1 MSTYLTKQEQKLL
14 DARKRGE
21 MDPFTRTI
29 MGAMGLSVATGSAP
43 LAAKMLSPAP
53 VIYHGTSPTAASQI
67 LNEAVG
73 GKKGLFTQFAG
84 KAGRINE
91 KMLPE
96 GALRV
101 LEDHGVAL
109 TKTESATFHTNTLG
123 DIRESLRENDLYRR
137 EVKHDPSL
145 RKPTP
150 YNAPKIVERN
160 TIDLLKS
167 KGIVP
172 EKQPKLLKSVRAGLK
187 ESGQRVYYGWHPST
201 VAVWGEPGNELQKL
215 MERFQNTSNAKR
227 QARSIGN
234 MLSFGV
240 IPETKGLVD
249 VLRYR
254 PSKTTT
260 VSLED
265 AAKRLKGVSGN
276 KSIVIGSRVPAGASK
291 WMTDFPG
298 LSTFM
303 AANPGVKHSVREF
316 LPNFD
321 PGRDMSTHLDIP
333 AEHFKSI
340 DIVDG
345 STGKIE
351 RLKIKGGAKPKF
363 VVSKYLKGVRR
374 ALPQTAIGLLGVDL
388 LVGALRNKQ
397 TILSRLIKGKDKR
410 KTASVAC
417 FKELEKIASVGR
429 REALRLAASAA
440 KAIAPPMVLG
450 SLVGAGTHKYLKKAM
465 PAEKMKD
472 MNNAQRMA
480 YMAAR
485 DTATAVPA
493 LLAGAAI
500 AGLPLLLKRGRIKP
514 VDYVKAFAAIE
525 LGSIA
530 ATTVATSADRVDRGL
545 PPAALSPFNAP
556 LERPALA
563 RRVKKNPELAAAI
576 PLLTMAAMI
585 PAGAYAARRYYPG
598 MTSKLQLMLQGVK
611 QGLL

>member
-1 MSTYLTKQEQKLL
+1 LNTYLTKHEQKML
-14 DARKRGE
+14 DARKKGE
-21 MDPFTRTI
+21 MDPFTRMV
-29 MGAMGLSVATGSAP
+29 MGAMGLSIATGSAP

-53 VIYHGTSPTAASQI
+53 VIYHGTSPAAASQI

-101 LEDHGVAL
+101 LEDHGIAL
-109 TKTESATFHTNTLG
+109 TKTEFATFHTQTLD
-123 DIRESLRENDLYRR
+123 DIRESLRENERYRER
-137 EVKHDPSL
+137 PAGP
-145 RKPTP
+145 KPTP
-150 YNAPKIVERN
+150 YSAPQIVERN
-160 TIDLLKS
+160 TMDLLKR
-167 KGIVP
+167 KGVSP
-172 EKQPKLLKSVRAGLK
+172 GEHPKLIKSVRAGLK

-215 MERFQNTSNAKR
+215 MERFQNTSQAKR
-227 QARSIGN
+227 QFRSLGN

-240 IPETKGLVD
+240 IPETKGLIN
-249 VLRYR
+249 VLKYR

-303 AANPGVKHSVREF
+303 AANPGIKHSIREF

-333 AEHFKSI
+333 AEHFRSI

-345 STGKIE
+345 NTGKIE
-351 RLKIKGGAKPKF
+351 RLKIKGGTKPKF
-363 VVSKYLKGVRR
+363 IASTYLKGVRR
-374 ALPQTAIGLLGVDL
+374 TLPQTAIGLLGIDL
-388 LVGALRNKQ
+388 LIGALRNKQ
-397 TILSRLIKGKDKR
+397 TMLSRLIKGKDKR

-417 FKELEKIASVGR
+417 LRELEKIASVGR
-429 REALRLAASAA
+429 KEALRLAASAA

-450 SLVGAGTHKYLKKAM
+450 SLVGIGTHKYLKKIM

-472 MNNAQRMA
+472 MNNTQRMA

-485 DTATAVPA
+485 DTATVIPA
-493 LLAGAAI
+493 LLAGAAM
-500 AGLPLLLKRGRIKP
+500 AGLPLLARRGKIKP
-514 VDYVKAFAAIE
+514 INYLKAFAALE
-525 LGSIA
+525 LGSA
-530 ATTVATSADRVDRGL
+530 AAISVATSADRVDRGL
-545 PPAALSPFNAP
+545 PPAALSPLNAP
-556 LERPALA
+556 LERPRLA
-563 RRVKKNPELAAAI
+563 KMVKKNPELAAAI
-576 PLLTMAAMI
+576 PLLTIAAMV
-585 PAGAYAARRYYPG
+585 PAAVYAARRYYPG
-598 MTSKLQLMLQGVK
+598 MTSKLQLMLQGAK

>member
-1 MSTYLTKQEQKLL
+1 
-14 DARKRGE
+14 
-21 MDPFTRTI
+21 
-29 MGAMGLSVATGSAP
+29 MGLSIATGSLP
-43 LAAKMLSPAP
+43 LSAKMLSPAP
-53 VIYHGTSPTAASQI
+53 VVYHGTSPAAAAQI

-73 GKKGLFTQFAG
+73 GKKGLLTQFAG

-101 LEDHGVAL
+101 LEDHGIAL
-109 TKTESATFHTNTLG
+109 TKAESATFHTNTLG
-123 DIRESLRENDLYRR
+123 DIRSSLRENDQYRR
-137 EVKHDPSL
+137 EVKYDPSL
-145 RKPTP
+145 KKPAP

-160 TIDLLKS
+160 TLDLLNK
-167 KGIVP
+167 KGISP
-172 EKQPKLLKSVRAGLK
+172 GKQPELVKSVRAGLR
-187 ESGQRVYYGWHPST
+187 ESGQRIYYGWHPST

-215 MERFQNTSNAKR
+215 MERIQNTSPAKR
-227 QARSIGN
+227 QARSFGN
-234 MLSFGV
+234 MLTFGV
-240 IPETKGLVD
+240 VPEAKGLAD
-249 VLRYR
+249 VLKYR

-265 AAKRLKGVSGN
+265 AAKRLKDVSGN

-303 AANPGVKHSVREF
+303 AANPGIKHSVREF

-333 AEHFKSI
+333 EKHFKSI

-345 STGKIE
+345 DTGKIE
-351 RLKIKGGAKPKF
+351 RLKIKGGTKPKF
-363 VVSKYLKGVRR
+363 VASRYLRGVRR
-374 ALPQTAIGLLGVDL
+374 ALPQTTIGLLGADL

-397 TILSRLIKGKDKR
+397 TLLSRLIKGKDTR

-429 REALRLAASAA
+429 KEALRLAASAA
-440 KAIAPPMVLG
+440 KAVAPPMVLG
-450 SLVGAGTHKYLKKAM
+450 SLVGVGTHKYLKKVM

-472 MNNAQRMA
+472 MNNTQRMA

-485 DTATAVPA
+485 DTATAIPA
-493 LLAGAAI
+493 LLAGAAM

-514 VDYVKAFAAIE
+514 VDYVKAFVNLE

-530 ATTVATSADRVDRGL
+530 ATSVAASADRVDRGL
-545 PPAALSPFNAP
+545 PPAALSPLNAP

-563 RRVKKNPELAAAI
+563 KRVKKNPELAAAI
-576 PLLTMAAMI
+576 PLLTVASMI

-598 MTSKLQLMLQGVK
+598 MTSKLQMMLQGVK